1 MQRLHNKYTVY
12 EAIMRQ
18 IIPLVLLALF
28 SGALIPV
35 QAAANGA
42 MSKSVG
48 SVGYTALVLFGVG
61 FAVVV
66 SYIVLTRTPPPTLI
80 AMRETPLWTYI
91 GGLVIATYVLTITC
105 VAPRLGLGLSISLI
119 LAGQIVS
126 AVIIDHFGLLRASVV
141 SLTLPRAVGV
151 LLIIAGVILTRRS

>member
-1 MQRLHNKYTVY
+1 
-12 EAIMRQ
+12 MRQ
-18 IIPLVLLALF
+18 IISLVLLALF

-42 MSKSVG
+42 LSK
-48 SVGYTALVLFGVG
+48 SVGYTAFVLFGVG
-61 FAVVV
+61 FAMVVL
-66 SYIVLTRTPPPTLI
+66 YIVLTRTPPPTLI
-80 AMRETPLWTYI
+80 AMRGTPLWTYI
-91 GGLVIATYVLTITC
+91 GGLVIATYVLTITY

-141 SLTLPRAVGV
+141 PLTLARAVGV
-151 LLIIAGVILTRRS
+151 LLIIAGVILARRS